1 MADIDDR
8 IKSQVNFA
16 DGTFAWIR
24 HIIPDVSVT
33 VNGVTE
39 VYYEFILRP
48 TYRTTKKW
56 DLKEKKEQGFI
67 ETGTHQGYYKKRYQK
82 VLCQILD
89 PSPRSQVWL
98 LHCDWEGKK
107 KDIFNGKLTEMQ
119 DVLGGLKKENDG
131 LRRQLIKL
139 GYELLKSSKD
149 PALYWE
155 KSAEN
160 MKKILGNMN
169 IVVTGGPNEGGEES
183 GKGQ

>member
-8 IKSQVNFA
+8 TKSQINFA

-33 VNGVTE
+33 DNKITE
-39 VYYEFILRP
+39 LYYDFILRP
-48 TYRTTKKW
+48 TPRTIKKW
-56 DLKEKKEQGFI
+56 DLKDKKEQGFI
-67 ETGTHQGYYKKRYQK
+67 ETGVHQGYYKKRYK
-82 VLCQILD
+82 KLLCQILD

-98 LHCDWEGKK
+98 MHCDWEGKK

-119 DVLGGLKKENDG
+119 DVIFGVRKENDG
-131 LRRQLIKL
+131 LRKQLIKL

-160 MKKILGNMN
+160 MKKILGNMTV
-169 IVVTGGPNEGGEES
+169 VVTGESGNGGEES
-183 GKGQ
+183 GKG

>member
-1 MADIDDR
+1 MADVDDR

-33 VNGVTE
+33 VNGTTE
-39 VYYEFILRP
+39 LYYEFILRP
-48 TYRTTKKW
+48 TYRTIKKW

-67 ETGTHQGYYKKRYQK
+67 ETGAHQGYYKKKYLK

-98 LHCDWEGKK
+98 LHCNWQGEK

-119 DVLGGLKKENDG
+119 DVLSGLKKENDG

-139 GYELLKSSKD
+139 GYELLKASKD
-149 PALYWE
+149 PTLYME
-155 KSAEN
+155 KNAGN
-160 MKKILGNMN
+160 WKKILENMN
-169 IVVTGGPNEGGEES
+169 IVVTGES
-183 GKGQ
+183 GKGGDESGTE